1 MTSVDFSA
9 GSADAGERVDAVVA
23 KRIDVPRTAVQRAL
37 RDGSLT
43 VDGTTVRPSHR
54 LSAGQRV
61 EGAVE
66 IPEERAPGPEDI
78 PLEVRYADDR
88 VLVVSKPAGLVTHP
102 AAGHRAGTLVNALL
116 ALGEPLAG
124 RDPARPGIVHRLDKD
139 TSGLL
144 LVAKDDA
151 AHAFLVTALEDR
163 RIERTYAALVRG
175 RPPAASG
182 TIDAPIGRHPA
193 RRWVMAVAADG
204 RPAVTHYRVVAAERR
219 CTLLE
224 VRLETGR
231 THQIRVHLA
240 HLGCPVLGDRAY
252 GGAGEPSRELGLTRP
267 FLHAVRLA
275 FPHPDDSRRV
285 EVADELPEELG
296 AALAA
301 AGIPPPPPMATRE
314 GKTLINKR

>member
-1 MTSVDFSA
+1 MTTVDFVA
-9 GSADAGERVDAVVA
+9 GSADTGERVDAVVA
-23 KRIDVPRTAVQRAL
+23 RRAGVPRTAVQRAF

-43 VDGTTVRPSHR
+43 VDGEAVRPSHR
-54 LSAGQRV
+54 LGAGERV
-61 EGAVE
+61 AGAVE
-66 IPEERAPGPEDI
+66 IPEERAPAPEDI
-78 PLEVRYADDR
+78 PLAVRYSDER

-151 AHAFLVTALEDR
+151 AHAFLVAALEER
-163 RIERTYAALVRG
+163 RIERTYLALVRG
-175 RPPAASG
+175 RPSAASG

-193 RRWVMAVAADG
+193 RRWAMAVVADG
-204 RPAVTHYRVVAAERR
+204 RPAVTHYRIVAEESR

-252 GGAGEPSRELGLTRP
+252 GGAAELARELGLGRP
-267 FLHAVRLA
+267 FLHAIRLA
-275 FPHPDDSRRV
+275 FPHPDDSHRV
-285 EVADELPEELG
+285 EVADELPEELR

-301 AGIPPPPPMATRE
+301 AGLPSLSWPQGPDRS
-314 GKTLINKR
+314 